1 MRGAVVSVDPV
12 TATLPVL
19 PGNVQS
25 GEPPF
30 CGAVV
35 GHEPAAVAV
44 PDKTSVGTT
53 AATQAART
61 AEEYNREDFT
71 ALRYSR
77 VKGPLHTHTTNR
89 GICRIVRVLAGAE
102 LCSPRAGHET
112 PGLDA
117 VRNTSPAPRRFCLAA
132 NADPRTQTPPSALT
146 PAVQRLPVAC
156 GEAAHPAENPRCT
169 PHDRL
174 HGAVRA
180 AHRGPTARSGH

>member
-1 MRGAVVSVDPV
+1 MDPV

-30 CGAVV
+30 GGAVV

-77 VKGPLHTHTTNR
+77 VRGPLHT
-89 GICRIVRVLAGAE
+89 
-102 LCSPRAGHET
+102 
-112 PGLDA
+112 
-117 VRNTSPAPRRFCLAA
+117 VRNTFLAPLRFCLAA
-132 NADPRTQTPPSALT
+132 NADPLPGLERVPRT
-146 PAVQRLPVAC
+146 RLEPLGV
-156 GEAAHPAENPRCT
+156 GMFRT
-169 PHDRL
+169 
-174 HGAVRA
+174 GVRWLF
-180 AHRGPTARSGH
+180 RGGR